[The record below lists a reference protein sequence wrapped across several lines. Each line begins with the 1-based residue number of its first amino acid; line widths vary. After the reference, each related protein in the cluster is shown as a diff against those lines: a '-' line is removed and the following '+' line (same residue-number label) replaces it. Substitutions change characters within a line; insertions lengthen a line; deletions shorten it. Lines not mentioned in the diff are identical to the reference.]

1 YHGVVCLTDLQDV
14 FTPAKAELEKCRKLS
29 FILCHILEVNHNTKF
44 CHLSLRKSRLY
55 NLSESSL
62 KGIEPELT
70 AADLEQG
77 KKVKGFIKS
86 VSDDRIIINIGH
98 MLDGKVSLHKCTS
111 YGCSL
116 CKYSQNI
123 LQKYSIGDV
132 LEVAVESVTATKG
145 LYSLSLPEL
154 ASLGVNQQSRLNITK
169 DIDWNEL

>member
-1 YHGVVCLTDLQDV
+1 MYLVQLLH
-14 FTPAKAELEKCRKLS
+14 PNS
-29 FILCHILEVNHNTKF
+29 FYKDILHQK
-44 CHLSLRKSRLY
+44 LY